1 MTHFT
6 NQMIDEMEAAN
17 YFGSA
22 PDSTEA
28 QIEMIRQT
36 WTEQMSRLS
45 WIIGDEIDDWQQ
57 DGFDDSAAKAL
68 RIAIESVG

>member
-6 NQMIDEMEAAN
+6 NQMIDEMESNN
-17 YFGSA
+17 YFGSV

-36 WTEQMSRLS
+36 WTEQMSRLN
-45 WIIGDEIDDWQQ
+45 WNIGDDIDDWQQ
-57 DGFDDSAAKAL
+57 DGFADSAATAL